1 LRAWF
6 FAVVIAMVLIAPD
19 ARAAE
24 PARIAVVHELSA
36 DARAI
41 GRLRDELSTL
51 GLEVVDVTLAPTE
64 GATALDDAARR
75 VGAFAA
81 VHVVPA
87 KGGVEVW
94 IADQTSGKTLF
105 RELVVAPGETFD
117 DVAALKAVE
126 LLRASLAELGFSLKP
141 REEVRPT
148 QPVTPTPPPTP
159 TPPEPARLFLELGP
173 ALAMSPGGVGATGHA
188 FVGLRWRAFTAF
200 GIDVFSALPITAAR
214 VAAAEGSA
222 EVRPWLFGLDGAV
235 WFFDPNADWQVAAA
249 GGIGLAYLA
258 IQGDPTPPLMGRS
271 DATTIALPFARFSLD
286 RRLGERFRLG
296 FQALVGVAAPRPA
309 VQFDGRE
316 VADWGRP
323 LVLSTLELGIALD

>member
-1 LRAWF
+1 
-6 FAVVIAMVLIAPD
+6 MVLIAPE

-24 PARIAVVHELSA
+24 PPRIAVVHELSA
-36 DARAI
+36 DMRAI
-41 GRLRDELSTL
+41 GRLRDELATL
-51 GLEVVDVTLAPTE
+51 GFEVVDVTLAPTE

-105 RELVVAPGETFD
+105 RELVVAPGEPFD

-141 REEVRPT
+141 REEVRPP

-188 FVGLRWRAFTAF
+188 FVGLRWRMSTAL
-200 GIDVFSALPITAAR
+200 GVGVFSAIPITSASIS
-214 VAAAEGSA
+214 AAEGSA
-222 EVRPWLFGLDGAV
+222 DVRPWLFGLDGAV
-235 WFFDPNADWQVAAA
+235 WFFDPSADWQVAAA

-258 IQGDPTPPLMGRS
+258 IQGNPTPPLMGRS
-271 DATTIALPFARFSLD
+271 DARTVALPFARLSLD
-286 RRLGERFRLG
+286 RRLGERFRIGL
-296 FQALVGVAAPRPA
+296 QALVGIAAPQP
-309 VQFDGRE
+309 VIQFDERE
-316 VADWGRP
+316 VAYWGRP
-323 LVLSTLELGIALD
+323 LVLSTLVLGVALD